1 MKIKITITLIIA
13 ALSAISFI
21 SIGNHAFAQ
30 NLGTEQSMSAQNSA
44 NVQSTP
50 SQNLGTEQSI
60 PYVVQNTSRSIQDP
74 LPGHQGHQIVIAA
87 PPRSD
92 GKVYSGIATF
102 TASIPVEVVVLHNYT
117 PSNSISSATNQS
129 IVEPLN
135 ARFGN
140 GKVAISLMK
149 KFTDSPINAGSFV
162 FAGNA
167 LAFHNLEGKPFIVT
181 YTIDGNIDSL
191 TK

>member
-1 MKIKITITLIIA
+1 MNIKLTITLIVA
-13 ALSAISFI
+13 TLSALSFMSL
-21 SIGNHAFAQ
+21 GNHVFAQ
-30 NLGTEQSMSAQNSA
+30 NSGN
-44 NVQSTP
+44 
-50 SQNLGTEQSI
+50 EQSI
-60 PYVVQNTSRSIQDP
+60 PFVVQNTSRSMVDP

-92 GKVYSGIATF
+92 GKIYSGIATF

-117 PSNSISSATNQS
+117 PTNSTSSSTNNQQYG
-129 IVEPLN
+129 EPLN
-135 ARFGN
+135 APFGN

-149 KFTDSPINAGSFV
+149 QFTDSPISSGSFV

-167 LAFHNLEGKPFIVT
+167 LAFHNLEGKPFTVT
-181 YTIDGNIDSL
+181 YTIDGTIDSL

>member
-1 MKIKITITLIIA
+1 MQQST
-13 ALSAISFI
+13 LSAISFI
-21 SIGNHAFAQ
+21 SIGNQAFAQ
-30 NLGTEQSMSAQNSA
+30 NSGN
-44 NVQSTP
+44 
-50 SQNLGTEQSI
+50 EQSI
-60 PYVVQNTSRSIQDP
+60 LYVVQNTSRSMQDP

-117 PSNSISSATNQS
+117 PANSTSSATNQS
-129 IVEPLN
+129 IGEPLN
-135 ARFGN
+135 APFGK

-149 KFTDSPINAGSFV
+149 KFTDSPINSGSFV

-167 LAFHNLEGKPFIVT
+167 LAFHNLEGKPFTVT
-181 YTIDGNIDSL
+181 YTIDGKIDSL

>member
-1 MKIKITITLIIA
+1 MNIKLTITFVIA

-21 SIGNHAFAQ
+21 SIGNQVFAQ
-30 NLGTEQSMSAQNSA
+30 NSGN
-44 NVQSTP
+44 
-50 SQNLGTEQSI
+50 EQSI
-60 PYVVQNTSRSIQDP
+60 PFVVQNTSRSMVDP

-87 PPRSD
+87 PPRTD
-92 GKVYSGIATF
+92 GKIYSGIATF

-117 PSNSISSATNQS
+117 PTNSTSTSSATNNQQYG
-129 IVEPLN
+129 EPLN
-135 ARFGN
+135 APFGN

-149 KFTDSPINAGSFV
+149 QFTNSPISSGTFV

-167 LAFHNLEGKPFIVT
+167 LAFHNLEGKPFTVT
-181 YTIDGNIDSL
+181 YTIDGKIDSL